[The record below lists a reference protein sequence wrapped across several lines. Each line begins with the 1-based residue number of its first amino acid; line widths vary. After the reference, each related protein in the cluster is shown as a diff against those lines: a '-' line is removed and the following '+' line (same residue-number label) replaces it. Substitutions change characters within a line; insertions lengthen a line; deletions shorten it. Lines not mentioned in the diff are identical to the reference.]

1 MKFYYVY
8 KSLAHPEWNNYVT
21 PFNLEERLMH
31 VAEAGRVLGSRIPWL
46 CDTMDNEL
54 KHAFGNAPN
63 AELVFDPD
71 GNVVRRRG
79 WSDPDAL
86 RKDLEQ
92 LIGPVEEA
100 TRVED
105 LDIPEIV
112 PARTVAKGIVP
123 RVEVTSPMRALRVE
137 PEVSDDRIPFYA
149 KLRAEGDE
157 DLLESG
163 KGTMYVGFHLDPL
176 YKVHWNND
184 AKPLA
189 FEIVPP
195 EGVRVVPAA
204 IVAPDPEE
212 PADADPREFLLEV
225 DAGESEGPL
234 ELSVHYFAC
243 DDAQTFCIP
252 VTQHYSIWLERDLD
266 GGSVHSRT
274 RLDS

>member
-8 KSLAHPEWNNYVT
+8 KALAHPEINNYVA
-21 PFNLEERLMH
+21 PFNIEERLMH

-46 CDTMDNEL
+46 CDTMDNAL

-79 WSDPDAL
+79 WSDPVAL
-86 RKDLEQ
+86 REDLEQ
-92 LIGPVEEA
+92 LIGPVA
-100 TRVED
+100 KVTLVED
-105 LDIPEIV
+105 LDIPVVV
-112 PARTVAKGIVP
+112 PAQTVAKGIVP

-137 PEVSDDRIPFYA
+137 PDVSDARIPFYA
-149 KLRAEGDE
+149 KLRAEGNE
-157 DLLESG
+157 DLLDAG
-163 KGTMYVGFHLDPL
+163 KGTMYIGFHLDPL

-184 AKPLA
+184 AKPLEL
-189 FEIVPP
+189 EIEPP
-195 EGVRVVPAA
+195 EGVSVTPTA

-225 DAGESEGPL
+225 DAGEIKGPL
-234 ELSVHYFAC
+234 ELTVRYFAC

-252 VTQHYSIWLERDLD
+252 VTQQYSIWLERDRD
-266 GGSVHSRT
+266 GGSVWSRT
-274 RLDS
+274 RL